1 MRTGGNIFAYN
12 SLPKHRAPS
21 VFWHE
26 ICFSVVMDAIT
37 PCVPNARLTQR
48 LRSEIVRKSI
58 HFLIA
63 IVPTIAATFGIFS
76 AISLLAGG
84 TLVYIGSEYLRR
96 HGTAVPVITRLT
108 LLASRPRD
116 RDRFVLGPVTLSLG
130 AMVALVFYPEP
141 AASIAIYA
149 LAFGDGLAGLVGT
162 FWGSLH
168 IPGTGKSVEGSA
180 ACFVAT
186 FVAAL
191 GFIPSV
197 SAAVIVALVAT
208 VLEVLPTHD
217 ADNLLLPIGVGL
229 VATLMIV

>member
-1 MRTGGNIFAYN
+1 MPF
-12 SLPKHRAPS
+12 
-21 VFWHE
+21 FWHKT
-26 ICFSVVMDAIT
+26 CFGITMDAIASCLPGSRFT
-37 PCVPNARLTQR
+37 KQ

-63 IVPTIAATFGIFS
+63 IVPTIASAFGILFT
-76 AISLLAGG
+76 ISLLATG

-96 HGTAVPVITRLT
+96 HGTAVPVITQLT
-108 LLASRPRD
+108 LLASRARD

-130 AMVALVFYPEP
+130 AMVALIFYPEP

-162 FWGSLH
+162 FWGSLY

-180 ACFVAT
+180 ACFVAS
-186 FVAAL
+186 FVAAVGL
-191 GFIPSV
+191 TPSV
-197 SAAVIVALVAT
+197 PAAGAVALVAT
-208 VLEVLPTHD
+208 TLEALPTHD

-229 VATLMIV
+229 VATLIVA

>member
-1 MRTGGNIFAYN
+1 
-12 SLPKHRAPS
+12 
-21 VFWHE
+21 
-26 ICFSVVMDAIT
+26 MDAIT
-37 PCVPNARLTQR
+37 PCLPDSRLTER

-63 IVPTIAATFGIFS
+63 IVPTLASTFRIFF
-76 AISLLAGG
+76 AISLLATG

-96 HGTAVPVITRLT
+96 HGTAVPIITRLT

-116 RDRFVLGPVTLSLG
+116 RGRFILGPVTLSLG

-168 IPGTGKSVEGSA
+168 IPGTGKSAEGSA
-180 ACFVAT
+180 ACFVAS
-186 FVAAL
+186 FVVAV
-191 GFIPSV
+191 GITPSV
-197 SAAVIVALVAT
+197 SVAVIVALVAT
-208 VLEVLPTHD
+208 VLEALPTRD

-229 VATLMIV
+229 VATLIM